1 MSVTCPSVG
10 IPRLGKDSIGKV
22 SIDKDNKK
30 KKELSY
36 DNSEKEKV
44 RFIPPTI
51 EEVKAYCD
59 ERHNNIDPEYFVAF
73 YESKG
78 WMVGK
83 NKMKSWKSAV
93 ITWEK
98 NNRDKGGVKNGKS
111 GNTTTKQYTDE
122 QLERFAELL

>member
-1 MSVTCPSVG
+1 LSDKSKSKSKS
-10 IPRLGKDSIGKV
+10 IEKD
-22 SIDKDNKK
+22 IDIKK
-30 KKELSY
+30 KKELSN

-51 EEVKAYCD
+51 EEVKAYCE

-83 NKMKSWKSAV
+83 NKMADWKAAV
-93 ITWEK
+93 RTWER
-98 NNRDKGGVKNGKS
+98 NRSAESKFRESPPRDAFLEFL
-111 GNTTTKQYTDE
+111 DE
-122 QLERFAELL
+122 EAAKPRGT